1 MSERRSEAERERQTE
16 KERDRDRQT
25 DRQRHRQTDRE
36 RETETG
42 RQIDRQTDRQKKKNS
57 GPDRYISD
65 RHKTSV
71 TAGTMSG
78 TRGVTP
84 YLRCLTP
91 GSRSFVMTGR
101 RCEDRLSHS
110 TAMMTVTLA
119 LCHRLGFLCRW
130 TALVVR

>member
-1 MSERRSEAERERQTE
+1 MSERRSEAERERERQRKRETETGRQTE
-16 KERDRDRQT
+16 RD
-25 DRQRHRQTDRE
+25 RQTDRE

-119 LCHRLGFLCRW
+119 LCHRSGFLCRW